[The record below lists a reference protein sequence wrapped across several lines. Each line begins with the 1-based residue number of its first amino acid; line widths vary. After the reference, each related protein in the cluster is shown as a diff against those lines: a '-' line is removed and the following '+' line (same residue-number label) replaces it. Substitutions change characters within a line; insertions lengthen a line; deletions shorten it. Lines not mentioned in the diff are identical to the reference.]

1 VAQHAWHCGVMD
13 QCRWPVCHPWLV
25 LPVPRVVGWHEC
37 PAPGGT
43 ASRTAPFR
51 RSPAWGTPATHCFGV
66 AGRGSTARRTTRRVR
81 LVAVAVVARA
91 HKVSRGLAGWVS
103 VFRTSLP
110 SKLMK
115 AVKVLGLAVF
125 GNTSFITRFARFTV
139 SGKLEWYSQKGGLNG
154 DILTLVRVR
163 LGGRLTG
170 TGASSDSATHVQVL
184 QVGQLCEGSTGA
196 SPTLHRMLAARA
208 HC

>member
-1 VAQHAWHCGVMD
+1 MTFLVSFSEQPHTNEVTPVAQHAWHHGVID

-25 LPVPRVVGWHEC
+25 LPVPRVVGWYEC
-37 PAPGGT
+37 PAPAGT

-51 RSPAWGTPATHCFGV
+51 CSPAWGPPATHCFGV

-115 AVKVLGLAVF
+115 AVKVLGLAV
-125 GNTSFITRFARFTV
+125 
-139 SGKLEWYSQKGGLNG
+139 LETLRLLHGSRGL
-154 DILTLVRVR
+154 LF
-163 LGGRLTG
+163 LGG
-170 TGASSDSATHVQVL
+170 
-184 QVGQLCEGSTGA
+184 
-196 SPTLHRMLAARA
+196 
-208 HC
+208 